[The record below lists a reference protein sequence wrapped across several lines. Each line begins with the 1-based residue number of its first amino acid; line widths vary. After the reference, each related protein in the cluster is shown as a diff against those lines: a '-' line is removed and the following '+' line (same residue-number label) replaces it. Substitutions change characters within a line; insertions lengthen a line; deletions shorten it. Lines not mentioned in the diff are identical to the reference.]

1 MRLRVL
7 RPSRRAARGQTL
19 VLGALSFLILAL
31 MVVLSFNLSHAL
43 RKKIS
48 LQQHSDVL
56 AYSMAVM
63 EARALNYYAVSNRS
77 IAASYVA
84 MNSLHAYMA
93 AASVTGQMMRAA
105 SENFEKIAIIE
116 FGLCAAKRDPKHC
129 REGSQAV
136 RISQKYSRAGRDY
149 DNKVRGLE
157 GNFNT
162 LQRGLDQLVDN
173 LHASQAQ
180 VHQRTRESLR
190 DGQAHGLSQLTR
202 VNAPGASALPE
213 EVGKLNTNEFD
224 CAVDGKPCSGSV
236 ANSAPKARAR
246 VMTEV
251 ANASRPSWPANRG
264 LSGSF
269 PSHLHSRFLQ
279 ELRNIPGEGSHYPV
293 RHVGTAKTA
302 QSSGEVHG
310 SGQASGNEGLVIA
323 ADEEGRMFNKWK
335 HGLWE
340 SKYKSE
346 VWSSQTGGGHTSRFA
361 HSGQHRFEGVNARD
375 LDTCTRSGNCFM
387 KFRANDDPQRD
398 WGQPRVYSYLTR
410 SLRGDDKGKPL
421 PWELNRSATVTFRQ
435 GATTGKLTLAAGE
448 GAALSKALVY
458 YHRLGD
464 KDGWRE
470 APNLFAP
477 YWRAKLHPFTPQ
489 QAVQVLE
496 AAQDKDAARLVQS
509 SPGLSL

>member
-48 LQQHSDVL
+48 LQQHSDVI

-105 SENFEKIAIIE
+105 SENFEKIAIVFE
-116 FGLCAAKRDPKHC
+116 LPRCNPKKPTHCKHMRD
-129 REGSQAV
+129 AL

-157 GNFNT
+157 SSFNT
-162 LQRGLDQLVDN
+162 LQKGLDQLMDN

-180 VHQRTRESLR
+180 VHQRTLESLR

-236 ANSAPKARAR
+236 ASSAPKARAR

-251 ANASRPSWPANRG
+251 ANASRPAWPANRG
-264 LSGSF
+264 LSDDF
-269 PSHLHSRFLQ
+269 PSHLHPRFLE
-279 ELRNIPGEGSHYPV
+279 ELLNSIPGEGVHRLSEHG
-293 RHVGTAKTA
+293 GTAKTA
-302 QSSGEVHG
+302 QTSGEVNG
-310 SGQASGNEGLVIA
+310 PGQAPGNEGLVIA
-323 ADEEGRMFNKWK
+323 ANEKGHVFNYWK
-335 HGLWE
+335 HGFWE
-340 SKYKSE
+340 SDYKSE
-346 VWSSQTGGGHTSRFA
+346 VWSGRTGGGHKPGGA
-361 HSGQHRFEGVNARD
+361 HSGQHRFEGTNTRD
-375 LDTCTRSGNCFM
+375 LNTCARNGNCFM

-421 PWELNRSATVTFRQ
+421 PWELNRSASVTFRQ
-435 GATTGKLTLAAGE
+435 GATTGKLTLAADE

-458 YHRLGD
+458 YHRFGAN
-464 KDGWRE
+464 GWRE